1 MLVLEETCGT
11 VAVAALVL
19 LHDFADKRLVDWVAG
34 YSLEE
39 VSVRNRLCRNIGKYE
54 PPSWRDA
61 LHSRVSGTEH
71 LLSSTRLRCS
81 QVTTDR

>member
-34 YSLEE
+34 YGLEE
-39 VSVRNRLCRNIGKYE
+39 VSVRNQLCRNIGSTNLHHGE
-54 PPSWRDA
+54 MLCTVVCLEQSISSPA
-61 LHSRVSGTEH
+61 L
-71 LLSSTRLRCS
+71 
-81 QVTTDR
+81 D